1 MAIDFK
7 KLRENAAKNDAETT
21 KQYYDK
27 MGKGVVRDLTEGEKA
42 DLRTATEKSAGN
54 IRAFGGTGMGQ
65 QTLTDNEKTAR
76 DQNALNIMADS
87 GLQRFMAGFGEGLT
101 PFKDKADYST
111 PQAQAAKDLWQNSTE
126 GKVGRVAGTAAQ
138 YLVPYGATEAV
149 AAKVIG
155 KALPNASKATALLAQ
170 NALQDATVGLGL
182 NAANIYVKEGKRGNE
197 ALKDLAVQEA
207 VDLGVG
213 LAVSKL
219 IGITLKSGK
228 TLTKENIASLS
239 DDEVKE
245 AVKSLPKGEKESAEA
260 ELRRLARESNER
272 KAARRGET
280 FSEGS
285 AEPLYDKEGNIVN
298 TLSAAALPAPKE
310 KVDLRVSVGRP
321 NGKLKTQT
329 KVDTENL
336 EGLTD
341 ILGQTF
347 SDMGRFADDDILAL
361 TDFYE
366 RLSKEGMTP
375 ELKSEASKLAEKI
388 HDNMVVHE
396 VDTFSQERLNDLK
409 KALKKE
415 RIKLDAFNRMEIEA
429 ASGKKYNELRK
440 GYFGNLKLT
449 QDGTPL
455 DTVYNRLRDEGFADI
470 LPEADTTYEQWQN
483 IERVIDQGRDPN
495 YGVYTRDFF
504 KGNEDTLANW
514 LADESVMRSVMQEA
528 SQRFGGKAPTLTAE
542 GAKAANVPKSVS
554 GQTEAIFQR
563 NTPTEADAVYMKPG
577 FTLRTADN
585 VETPKA
591 SELKS
596 DLPTEADTKIE
607 VVKAE
612 PTETPDIA
620 PTRDFGKASLW
631 DRIKNG
637 ASKFYKATVDSTNDL
652 TKMGKVVGNDY
663 EAAKQA
669 VRTTSGTTNYIF
681 HNNLVGLDGN
691 ALTKAD
697 GSTYGSYKDLITQI
711 PENELDDF
719 NTYAA
724 HLHNIDRTNQGKPI
738 WLKEDGTPK
747 YTAPESIAIVRKM
760 SVEHPDFVRYTDA
773 INEWW
778 QAFTHEW
785 LVNTGRISEDEWK
798 ALNAMYPNYI
808 PTYRV
813 DKGGVGG
820 AGLGSGKISTGKGYK
835 KAKGGQSTVKR
846 IEDSFAEQIGSMVK
860 AGRRNNLYTEIVGDL
875 KMHPEELKDFGYI
888 STEAGK
894 PSKTGR
900 SIADE
905 LDLTADMTK
914 DEYMGLKELKNGNY
928 SVTAYVD
935 GQPITAVVRKDVVD
949 ALKLLE
955 NAYGSDEAK
964 TAASVGKLITNPMKS
979 AITGLNPIFALANA
993 MRDIPTYLIQSNF
1006 PVSTKIAS
1014 LGKAISG
1021 MTGLNPKYAKMLEQ
1035 YKGLGGKDAGY
1046 FAQGKGY
1053 TADADGK
1060 GLWNTV
1066 KNIMSWLGE
1075 GTETMPRFAEFISE
1089 LEKGSGN
1096 PLEAL
1101 QKAADV
1107 TVNFSRSGYATKLA
1121 DGWVMYLNAAAQG
1134 LDKFARTA
1142 KANPGKTI
1150 AKSLA
1155 YITAPYA
1162 LSVAYNWDNPNY
1174 QMLSDRIKQNYLV
1187 IPKLGGEKDEDGNAK
1202 EFIKIPLN
1210 REYGAIAGGA
1220 LNAIAEALAGDENAL
1235 PTLKGTL
1242 GTNFLPPSMVT
1253 DNVLAPLAVNLK
1265 NGTDFAGRQIV
1276 PQYLQGEKP
1285 INQQDSKTSG
1295 IAKGIATV
1303 ANKLPI
1309 NSPLDSPMKVD
1320 YLLDSYGGYFGDLA
1334 QQATTKGTPTERA
1347 QAALVEP
1354 LVSKFTT
1361 DPRFSSNETQ
1371 KFYAAK
1377 EKATQNKND
1386 SDADMARYK
1395 VYTKLSNEM
1404 NDLAKQERELLADGG
1419 DHEAEIKKLRE
1430 QRNEIAKSAEKL
1442 AEEASKVPTF
1452 GTLPSNVQER
1462 YSDKSGMSKENW
1474 AKMYQTQAQ
1483 YSTTA
1488 SKALALLDEG
1498 RSPEQI
1504 RSVMSI
1510 SDKELERAQAMKQ
1523 AGINAKNVQN
1533 LYDSTEDKYGRTNKG
1548 LIAYEMVGK
1557 YDDNY
1562 YSGLNISNKKKN
1574 AAEKIFN
1581 AGWTGEQLNDIIVN
1595 ADRDKNSYC
1604 NKQEIADYIADRWGI
1619 NSEATAKA
1627 LYNLLNPSV

>member
-27 MGKGVVRDLTEGEKA
+27 MGKGVVRDLTEGEKT

-54 IRAFGGTGMGQ
+54 IKAFGGTGMGQ

-111 PQAQAAKDLWQNSTE
+111 PQAQAAKELWQNSTE

-138 YLVPYGATEAV
+138 YLAPYGATEAV

-155 KALPNASKATALLAQ
+155 KVLPNASKATALLAQ

-182 NAANIYVKEGKRGNE
+182 NAANIYVKEGKRGKE
-197 ALKDLAVQEA
+197 AAKDLAIQEA

-245 AVKSLPKGEKESAEA
+245 AVKSLPKAEQEAAAKEIRQYRATKPDIDLRTEKKVNDAELDDLVETYRQTYMPDVDSEIVGAHKDEIRALFTDIAKNGQTPKNQKEAARIAESINGETTFDVLDDTKSITDDMRAVKKELRTRPISVSDVGKGELGYKNGTSYGKARKSYFGDLRLVDPHLGRKGEK
-260 ELRRLARESNER
+260 
-272 KAARRGET
+272 
-280 FSEGS
+280 
-285 AEPLYDKEGNIVN
+285 
-298 TLSAAALPAPKE
+298 
-310 KVDLRVSVGRP
+310 
-321 NGKLKTQT
+321 
-329 KVDTENL
+329 
-336 EGLTD
+336 
-341 ILGQTF
+341 
-347 SDMGRFADDDILAL
+347 
-361 TDFYE
+361 
-366 RLSKEGMTP
+366 GMP
-375 ELKSEASKLAEKI
+375 I
-388 HDNMVVHE
+388 
-396 VDTFSQERLNDLK
+396 
-409 KALKKE
+409 
-415 RIKLDAFNRMEIEA
+415 
-429 ASGKKYNELRK
+429 
-440 GYFGNLKLT
+440 
-449 QDGTPL
+449 
-455 DTVYNRLRDEGFADI
+455 DTVYADLSERYPGVLPPAENEGEMWDNLIDFVNGYHEKTREGDFATLRI
-470 LPEADTTYEQWQN
+470 LDTKQQE
-483 IERVIDQGRDPN
+483 
-495 YGVYTRDFF
+495 
-504 KGNEDTLANW
+504 KAANA
-514 LADESVMRSVMQEA
+514 LADESLSRPLIVEER
-528 SQRFGGKAPTLTAE
+528 QRFTGRPKELRSGLKTAKTAE
-542 GAKAANVPKSVS
+542 NADITSVK
-554 GQTEAIFQR
+554 Q
-563 NTPTEADAVYMKPG
+563 N
-577 FTLRTADN
+577 
-585 VETPKA
+585 
-591 SELKS
+591 KS
-596 DLPTEADTKIE
+596 DLPTEADTKVE
-607 VVKAE
+607 VIKAE

-846 IEDSFAEQIGSMVK
+846 IEDSFAEQIGSIVK

-914 DEYMGLKELKNGNY
+914 DEYIGLKELKNGNY

-955 NAYGSDEAK
+955 NAYGSDKAK

-1210 REYGAIAGGA
+1210 REYGAVAGGA

-1253 DNVLAPLAVNLK
+1253 DNVLAPIAVNLK

-1295 IAKGIATV
+1295 IAKGLATL
-1303 ANKLPI
+1303 ANKVPI
-1309 NSPLDSPMKVD
+1309 SSPLDSPMKVD

-1498 RSPEQI
+1498 RTPEQI

-1604 NKQEIADYIADRWGI
+1604 NQKEISAYIADRWGI
-1619 NSEATAKA
+1619 NSEATAKQ

>member
-1 MAIDFK
+1 MAIDFD
-7 KLRENAAKNDAETT
+7 KLRKQALKNDADER
-21 KQYYDK
+21 KKYYT
-27 MGKGVVRDLTEGEKA
+27 RELTAEQKA
-42 DLRTATEKSAGN
+42 DLKTATEKSAGN
-54 IRAFGGTGMGQ
+54 IKAFGGTGMEK
-65 QTLTDNEKTAR
+65 QTLTDSEKTAR
-76 DQNALNIMADS
+76 DQNALNIVANS
-87 GLQRFMAGFGEGLT
+87 GLNRFIGGVAEGIT
-101 PFKDKADYST
+101 PAPDRADYST
-111 PQAQAAKDLWQNSTE
+111 PQARALKTIRDESGEYKA
-126 GKVGRVAGTAAQ
+126 GRVAGLAAQ
-138 YLVPYGATEAV
+138 WAIPYIGTEAA

-155 KALPNASKATALLAQ
+155 KVLPNASKATALLAT

-197 ALKDLAVQEA
+197 ALKDLAIQEA

-213 LAVSKL
+213 LALSKL

-228 TLTKENIASLS
+228 TLTKENMASLS

-245 AVKSLPKGEKESAEA
+245 AVKSLPKAEQEAAIKEIRQYRAT
-260 ELRRLARESNER
+260 
-272 KAARRGET
+272 K
-280 FSEGS
+280 
-285 AEPLYDKEGNIVN
+285 PD
-298 TLSAAALPAPKE
+298 
-310 KVDLRVSVGRP
+310 VDLRTEKKVNDAEFDDFVETYRQAFMPDVEPEIVGSHKDEIRA
-321 NGKLKTQT
+321 LF
-329 KVDTENL
+329 
-336 EGLTD
+336 TD
-341 ILGQTF
+341 IAKNGQTPKNQKEAARIAESINSETTF
-347 SDMGRFADDDILAL
+347 DVLDDTKAITDDMRA
-361 TDFYE
+361 
-366 RLSKEGMTP
+366 
-375 ELKSEASKLAEKI
+375 
-388 HDNMVVHE
+388 V
-396 VDTFSQERLNDLK
+396 
-409 KALKKE
+409 KKE
-415 RIKLDAFNRMEIEA
+415 LRTRPISVSDV
-429 ASGKKYNELRK
+429 GKGELGYKNGTSYGKARKSYFGDLRLVDPHLGRK
-440 GYFGNLKLT
+440 GEKGM
-449 QDGTPL
+449 PI
-455 DTVYNRLRDEGFADI
+455 DTVYADLSERYPGVLPHAENEGEMWDNLIDFVNGYHEKTREGDFATLRA
-470 LPEADTTYEQWQN
+470 LDTKQQE
-483 IERVIDQGRDPN
+483 
-495 YGVYTRDFF
+495 
-504 KGNEDTLANW
+504 KAANA
-514 LADESVMRSVMQEA
+514 LADESMSRPLITEER
-528 SQRFGGKAPTLTAE
+528 QRFTGRPKDLRSGLKTAKTAE
-542 GAKAANVPKSVS
+542 NADITSVK
-554 GQTEAIFQR
+554 Q
-563 NTPTEADAVYMKPG
+563 N
-577 FTLRTADN
+577 
-585 VETPKA
+585 
-591 SELKS
+591 KS
-596 DLPTEADTKIE
+596 DLPTEADTKVG

-1187 IPKLGGEKDEDGNAK
+1187 IPRIDGEKDENGYAK

-1210 REYGAIAGGA
+1210 REYGALAGGA

-1285 INQQDSKTSG
+1285 INQQDAKTSG
-1295 IAKGIATV
+1295 IAKGVATI

-1309 NSPLDSPMKVD
+1309 SSPLDSPMKVD

-1474 AKMYQTQAQ
+1474 AKMYNTQAQ

-1498 RSPEQI
+1498 RTPEQI

-1562 YSGLNISNKKKN
+1562 YSGLNISNKKKT

-1604 NKQEIADYIADRWGI
+1604 NQKEISEYIADRWGI
-1619 NSEATAKA
+1619 NSEATTKQ